1 MKFAFERRFEAM
13 RNREKIVENICDEII
28 ADAEYNLDK
37 AEEAGLLGCNIE
49 LPEYPTVFTEDVKE
63 CLNGFFEMYGYHTE
77 WLGKNMIHISYD
89 GE

>member
-13 RNREKIVENICDEII
+13 RNREKIIENICDEII
-28 ADAEYNLDK
+28 AAAECKLDK
-37 AEEAGLLGCNIE
+37 TVESGLIACNLE
-49 LPEYPTVFTEDVKE
+49 LPHFQSEFVDEVKKT
-63 CLNGFFEMYGYHTE
+63 LNEFFEMWGYHTE